1 MPMEEFDVK
10 KQEAYDFKLLQKLN
24 DDIFH
29 LENLERREG
38 NSDKDPID
46 ASGITFDGRT
56 INIEIKSRDDLYPA
70 MMCETHKAY
79 SLLDEWIIYNRV
91 PLYVN
96 FLNNGDDAF
105 VWNLLTIP
113 PNMKYLKIERA
124 YSKLYKRYENQYKV
138 YFDLKAAKHYIMN
151 NEGIYKLTKKGS

>member
-1 MPMEEFDVK
+1 MSNFDVN

-24 DDIFH
+24 EDIFH
-29 LENLERREG
+29 LENLERRVV
-38 NSDKDPID
+38 NTDKDPID

-56 INIEIKSRDDLYPA
+56 INIEIKSRNKIYPA

-79 SLLDEWIIYNRV
+79 SLLDEWIFYNRV

-96 FLNNGDDAF
+96 FLNNGNDVL

-113 PNMKYLKIERA
+113 PNMKYMEIERT
-124 YSKLYKRYENQYKV
+124 YSDLYKVWENQYKV
-138 YFDLKAAKHYIMN
+138 YFNIEAAKHYVKN
-151 NEGIYKLTKKGS
+151 KEGKYVKKGS